1 MRKIQS
7 QVIINKAQEQV
18 WDVLSDLTAM
28 GNYMPGVKDVHFTSD
43 NKYGV
48 GASRHCTF
56 DDGVELYE
64 RVLQWHEGQGYTLET
79 TQFVKVPMK
88 ENEITFSLAADGDK
102 TVLTQ
107 SMRYKMK
114 GGIFAPIM
122 EMMAAGMMKKALNG
136 ALAGLK
142 TYVETQT

>member
-1 MRKIQS
+1 MREIQS
-7 QVIINKAQEQV
+7 QVIINKPQTQV

-28 GNYMPGVKDVHFTSD
+28 GNYMPGIQDVHFTSE
-43 NKYGV
+43 NKQGV

-56 DDGVELYE
+56 KDGVELHE
-64 RVLQWHEGQGYTLET
+64 RVLRWQEGQGYTLET
-79 TQFVKVPMK
+79 TQFVNVPMR
-88 ENEITFSLAADGDK
+88 ENEITFSLTADGSK

-122 EMMAAGMMKKALNG
+122 ELMATGMMKKALNG
-136 ALAGLK
+136 ALVGLK
-142 TYVETQT
+142 EYVEAQS